1 VEDLAHRR
9 LELII
14 LKDGALEGSVDL
26 GAEEL
31 PNGSTV
37 LLLSVRKVVPTL
49 TSKSAEIYLSMAGA
63 KQLVTRGLS

>member
-14 LKDGALEGSVDL
+14 LKDGALEGSIDL

-31 PNGSTV
+31 LNGSTV

-49 TSKSAEIYLSMAGA
+49 TSKSVEIYLDG
-63 KQLVTRGLS
+63 

>member
-1 VEDLAHRR
+1 LHVLDQLLLGEDLAHRR

-14 LKDGALEGSVDL
+14 LKDGALEGPVDL

-37 LLLSVRKVVPTL
+37 LPR
-49 TSKSAEIYLSMAGA
+49 
-63 KQLVTRGLS
+63 